1 MKNRKYG
8 IRTHIAWLM
17 LLPFL
22 VMVISLE
29 TFFLH
34 ERYVDL
40 DHDLLTRGQLIAR
53 QLAAS
58 SEYGV
63 FSNNRAFL
71 GDIAESVLR
80 QPDVKSVLVLNAA
93 SQILASAGFTPSA
106 LTGATRGAAGSA
118 DTRVKSVNP
127 GAPVFD
133 NGKTLLLYQPILST
147 PLVFDET
154 DAKPAVQQSGSVV
167 IEMSWDAMRKLKS
180 RLLWFTSMVTAA
192 FLLVTLYLVH
202 LASRRIIE
210 PITRLSAA
218 IQAIG
223 AGHLET
229 RVIVPSR
236 INELCTL
243 THGINQ
249 MTADLQHERAILQQ
263 RIDEATRQL
272 HGLAFYDTLTL
283 LPNRRLLNDRLTQ
296 ALANSKRSGHCGAV
310 MFLDLDNFKPLN
322 DRFGHAVGDLLLIEV
337 ARRISSCLRETD
349 TVARFG
355 GDEFVVMLSQLD
367 VDYAESVS
375 LARNVA
381 EKIHQLLA
389 EGYCL
394 NYRPAGQREIT
405 VEHYCTSSIG
415 VVLFLD
421 HENSQ
426 EEILSW
432 ADAAMYQAKREGR
445 NRICIYE
452 HSQTETVPPA
462 FDNL

>member
-1 MKNRKYG
+1 MKKCG
-8 IRTHIAWLM
+8 IRAQVAWLT
-17 LLPFL
+17 LLPLL
-22 VMVISLE
+22 VLVIGMES
-29 TFFLH
+29 FFLH

-40 DHDLLTRGQLIAR
+40 DRDLLTRGQLIAR

-63 FSNNRAFL
+63 FASNAAFL
-71 GDIAESVLR
+71 SGIAESALG
-80 QPDVKSVLVLNAA
+80 QPDVEGVVVLNAA
-93 SQILASAGFTPSA
+93 SKVLVN
-106 LTGATRGAAGSA
+106 TGVFQGDAMHSTARLS
-118 DTRVKSVNP
+118 RVSS
-127 GAPVFD
+127 GTPVFD
-133 NGKTLLLYQPILST
+133 DGKTLLLYQPIISSQLMIDGSDFQ
-147 PLVFDET
+147 PDLR
-154 DAKPAVQQSGSVV
+154 PAGAV
-167 IEMSWDAMRKLKS
+167 IIDMSWEETRHLKS
-180 RLLWFTSMVTAA
+180 RLLWFTLSVTGI

-202 LASRRIIE
+202 LASRSIIE
-210 PITRLSAA
+210 PIKRLSEA
-218 IQAIG
+218 IQLIG

-243 THGINQ
+243 TCGINQ
-249 MTADLQHERAILQQ
+249 MTADLQHERNILQQ
-263 RIDEATRQL
+263 RIDEATQQL
-272 HGLAFYDTLTL
+272 HGLAFYDNLTG

-296 ALANSKRSGHCGAV
+296 ALANSKRSGHYGAV

-322 DRFGHAVGDLLLIEV
+322 DQFGHAVGDLLLIEV
-337 ARRISSCLRETD
+337 ARRISRCLRETD

-355 GDEFVVMLSQLD
+355 GDEFVVMLSRLD

-375 LARNVA
+375 LAHNVA

-394 NYRPAGQREIT
+394 SYRPAGQREIT
-405 VEHYCTSSIG
+405 VEHDCTSSIG

-432 ADAAMYQAKREGR
+432 ADAAMYQAKKEGR

-452 HSQTETVPPA
+452 QSQTETTSPP
-462 FDNL
+462 FDNS